1 MASAVTSN
9 QLAAEIAESVG
20 VKPSVAKK
28 VIAAF
33 FERIGDHLA
42 AGNDVSVRQFG
53 SFRGKYTPARKAS
66 VRDNP
71 FNPGTE
77 MKVEA
82 KPAGVKVRFFASS
95 LLKERASKSA
105 RARASK

>member
-1 MASAVTSN
+1 MATSN

-53 SFRGKYTPARKAS
+53 SFRGKYTPARKKTTR
-66 VRDNP
+66 VMFGVERD
-71 FNPGTE
+71 
-77 MKVEA
+77 VAA
-82 KPAGVKVRFFASS
+82 KPASVKLKFYASAG
-95 LLKERASKSA
+95 LKERTAGSV